1 MKENWKILPCLSR
14 TGVNENFEELIINP
28 QNVYFSTSDENNSIY
43 EKGLYSLINI
53 NKKLLFYLIFN
64 KI

>member
-14 TGVNENFEELIINP
+14 TENFEELIINP